1 MTDYNDLFSP
11 DSDFYKSREAA
22 HNYTNLAPIL
32 EKKGM
37 DTSFAVDPN
46 FIPEPLDAT
55 DEVTDEVLMNEKNFQ
70 TVGRILYDMDAS
82 KRDAK
87 EEAYEAPE
95 VGIIGS
101 RQTNTPRTDVDFGRY
116 ALEQL
121 GFFNYNMA
129 QMGYDTITMQKAEP
143 YQRLAFYYGMNAYD
157 RLKNFTKKGTARFF
171 KGILSDPST
180 YLGLGS
186 LGLVTRQLAKQVGG
200 KNVLLNL
207 IKNAGVTGTVG
218 GVEGGAYGAID
229 NYFRQEI
236 GIEAS
241 GQKEF
246 NFDQLLKAAGYG
258 VAGGSVLGGSIPVA
272 GAVGKEAVN
281 LAKRVEIDDSATLSA
296 NPIPLKLK
304 PKETTV
310 SEEPFYSAVE
320 DAVNNISMEKGA
332 GEQFLGM
339 LQNTQGVKQ
348 EELDWIGLTD
358 YLKENKNVNKKDV
371 QDYVKNNK
379 VNIVEIKKNENIGT
393 FNYAK
398 ERVAD
403 EIELITNNDE
413 NLYNNIENI
422 TPVIEKLRN
431 ATIENKDDIIQELA
445 DTLPTNIDNN
455 LNRTNKQYLDDILN
469 EQIKDAEMNS
479 PSRAETLGGTK
490 YGGEATTLAG
500 GKNYREL
507 LLTLPTNYNPKNV
520 TFKERIDSA
529 TQQYVEIFYNNQRI
543 GTTDKFIDGDTN
555 KVKTNKDLMNLAKTL
570 YEGNEFNMGTASEF
584 KDDVFKGTH
593 FKEPNVLSHIRL
605 NDRVVNG
612 EKILFIEEIQSDWH
626 QLGREKSYKLSEK
639 EIKPIRDE
647 VDKIRK
653 EGQALARSAGLP
665 NDMVNL
671 YHARKALDDPKYNA
685 SKDVLEKMDSYV
697 EKERQLLDSIPTSNV
712 PDAPLKKEWYKTSF
726 RRVVRMAA
734 EEGYDKVAWT
744 PGKLQAERYDLSK
757 KIQFVRAEKF
767 TSLNQGKEEKMF
779 NIEVLTNDD
788 ELIDLGTLNK
798 EQISERLGKE
808 LTDKIM
814 KQKQNKTNYEG
825 LDLQVGGEG
834 MKTFYDKMLKQYAD
848 KWGKKFNSKVY
859 VSSIDKARDYDVFTM
874 DITPSMKQKV
884 LEKGVPL
891 FSAGAGTVTAGGIA
905 AAKQKQEQQ
914 TQENSI

>member
-1 MTDYNDLFSP
+1 
-11 DSDFYKSREAA
+11 
-22 HNYTNLAPIL
+22 
-32 EKKGM
+32 
-37 DTSFAVDPN
+37 
-46 FIPEPLDAT
+46 
-55 DEVTDEVLMNEKNFQ
+55 
-70 TVGRILYDMDAS
+70 
-82 KRDAK
+82 
-87 EEAYEAPE
+87 
-95 VGIIGS
+95 
-101 RQTNTPRTDVDFGRY
+101 
-116 ALEQL
+116 
-121 GFFNYNMA
+121 
-129 QMGYDTITMQKAEP
+129 
-143 YQRLAFYYGMNAYD
+143 
-157 RLKNFTKKGTARFF
+157 
-171 KGILSDPST
+171 
-180 YLGLGS
+180 
-186 LGLVTRQLAKQVGG
+186 
-200 KNVLLNL
+200 
-207 IKNAGVTGTVG
+207 
-218 GVEGGAYGAID
+218 
-229 NYFRQEI
+229 
-236 GIEAS
+236 
-241 GQKEF
+241 
-246 NFDQLLKAAGYG
+246 
-258 VAGGSVLGGSIPVA
+258 
-272 GAVGKEAVN
+272 
-281 LAKRVEIDDSATLSA
+281 
-296 NPIPLKLK
+296 
-304 PKETTV
+304 
-310 SEEPFYSAVE
+310 
-320 DAVNNISMEKGA
+320 
-332 GEQFLGM
+332 
-339 LQNTQGVKQ
+339 
-348 EELDWIGLTD
+348 
-358 YLKENKNVNKKDV
+358 
-371 QDYVKNNK
+371 
-379 VNIVEIKKNENIGT
+379 
-393 FNYAK
+393 
-398 ERVAD
+398 
-403 EIELITNNDE
+403 
-413 NLYNNIENI
+413 
-422 TPVIEKLRN
+422 
-431 ATIENKDDIIQELA
+431 
-445 DTLPTNIDNN
+445 
-455 LNRTNKQYLDDILN
+455 
-469 EQIKDAEMNS
+469 
-479 PSRAETLGGTK
+479 K

-520 TFKERIDSA
+520 TFKERSDST

-543 GTTDKFIDGDTN
+543 GTVDKFIDGDTN
-555 KVKTNKDLMNLAKTL
+555 KVRTNKDLMNLAKIL
-570 YEGNEFNMGTASEF
+570 YEGNEFNKGTASQF
-584 KDDVFKGTH
+584 KDDVFRGTH

-626 QLGREKSYKLSEK
+626 QLGREKGYKLSEK

-757 KIQFVRAEKF
+757 KIQLVRAEKF

-859 VSSIDKARDYDVFTM
+859 VSNIDKARDYDVFTM

-914 TQENSI
+914 AQDNSI